1 MIAAVEKWH
10 AVLCALLFFIPP
22 GAHAAEDLNGAAHDL
37 ARQTAAFAGPGEPVS
52 VEYRSVSSQGPAE
65 LGQARGAFEAALKEA
80 GLRVSDVAPVAE
92 LRLTL
97 SESQTQYL
105 LVEEARKG
113 DERQVWM
120 AAWKRAE
127 PAATALAGM
136 ALDRKLVWEQEEQI
150 LDVAFPAA
158 GMLVLSPSR
167 VTLYTQRENGGW
179 EPRQA
184 VPLAPGKPWPR
195 DLRGR
200 LRVTGASF
208 QAFLPGMACGGAA
221 EPSLSIDCRAGDE
234 PWALGSGSRATLLA
248 NFAATRNHFDGRVAT
263 GTGLQKTI
271 APFYSAASAGE
282 RKSAAEQK
290 PAGEQSQPL
299 WLLAMLDGRTQVFDA
314 WLDPVGAIASWGSDI
329 AGTEASCGGGSQV
342 LATRPGDAG
351 EPDAVQ
357 AFAIVNRAAAPL
369 TPPVEFAGPVTALWP
384 SSATSALAVERDP
397 LTGRYAAYLITV
409 VCGR

>member
-1 MIAAVEKWH
+1 MIAAVKRWH
-10 AVLCALLFFIPP
+10 AGLCALPFFILPA
-22 GAHAAEDLNGAAHDL
+22 AHAAEDLNGAAHDL
-37 ARQTAAFAGPGEPVS
+37 ARQTAVFAGEGEPVS
-52 VEYRSVSSQGPAE
+52 VEYRNASSLGAAE

-97 SESQTQYL
+97 SENQSQYL

-113 DERQVWM
+113 DERQVWL
-120 AAWKRAE
+120 AAWKRSE
-127 PAATALAGM
+127 PAAASLPGM

-167 VTLYTQRENGGW
+167 VALYTQRENGSW
-179 EPRQA
+179 VPQQA

-208 QAFLPGMACGGAA
+208 QVFLPGMACGGAV
-221 EPSLSIDCRAGDE
+221 EPSLSIECRAGDE
-234 PWALGSGSRATLLA
+234 PWVLESGRRTTLLA

-263 GTGLQKTI
+263 GTGLKKTI
-271 APFYSAASAGE
+271 GPFYSAASAGE
-282 RKSAAEQK
+282 QNR
-290 PAGEQSQPL
+290 PL
-299 WLLAMLDGRTQVFDA
+299 WLLAMLDGRTQIFDA
-314 WLDPVGAIASWGSDI
+314 GLDPVGAIASWGSDI

-342 LATRPGDAG
+342 LAMRPGDAG
-351 EPDAVQ
+351 EPDAIQ
-357 AFAIVNRAAAPL
+357 AFAIVNRAARPL
-369 TPPVEFAGPVTALWP
+369 TAPVEFAGPVTALWRL
-384 SSATSALAVERDP
+384 SATSSLAVARDL
-397 LTGRYAAYLITV
+397 LTGRYTAYVITV
-409 VCGR
+409 VCGL

>member
-1 MIAAVEKWH
+1 MIAAVKRWH
-10 AVLCALLFFIPP
+10 AVLCALPFFIPS
-22 GAHAAEDLNGAAHDL
+22 GARAADDVNGAAHEL
-37 ARQTAAFAGPGEPVS
+37 ARQTAAFAGPGQPVS
-52 VEYRSVSSQGPAE
+52 VEYRNVSSLGPAE

-80 GLRVSDVAPVAE
+80 GLLVSDVAPVAE

-97 SESQTQYL
+97 SENQSQYL

-127 PAATALAGM
+127 PAAAALPGM

-167 VTLYTQRENGGW
+167 VALYTQRENGSW
-179 EPRQA
+179 ALSRA

-195 DLRGR
+195 DVRGR

-208 QAFLPGMACGGAA
+208 QAFLPGVECGGAA
-221 EPSLSIDCRAGDE
+221 EPSLSIDCRAGDQ
-234 PWALGSGSRATLLA
+234 PWILESGSHATLLA
-248 NFAATRNHFDGRVAT
+248 NFAATRNYFDGRVAT
-263 GTGLQKTI
+263 AAGLRKTI
-271 APFYSAASAGE
+271 AAPFYSAASA
-282 RKSAAEQK
+282 AEQ
-290 PAGEQSQPL
+290 GRPL
-299 WLLAMLDGRTQVFDA
+299 WLLAMLDGRTRIFDA
-314 WLDPVGAIASWGSDI
+314 WLETVGAIASWGSDI

-351 EPDAVQ
+351 EPDAIQ
-357 AFAIVNRAAAPL
+357 AFAIVNRAATPL

-384 SSATSALAVERDP
+384 LSATSALAVVRDS
-397 LTGRYAAYLITV
+397 LTGRYAAYVITV
-409 VCGR
+409 VCGS

>member
-10 AVLCALLFFIPP
+10 AVLCALLFFIPS
-22 GAHAAEDLNGAAHDL
+22 GAHAAEDLSGAAHEL

-52 VEYRSVSSQGPAE
+52 VEYRNASSLGPAE

-97 SESQTQYL
+97 SENQSQYL

-113 DERQVWM
+113 DQRQVWM
-120 AAWKRAE
+120 AAWKRAA
-127 PAATALAGM
+127 PAAALPGM

-158 GMLVLSPSR
+158 GMLVLSPSK
-167 VTLYTQRENGGW
+167 VTLYTPGENGSW
-179 EPRQA
+179 EPRRA

-195 DLRGR
+195 DIRGR

-208 QAFLPGMACGGAA
+208 QAFLPGMACGGAV
-221 EPSLSIDCRAGDE
+221 EPSLSLECRAGDE
-234 PWALGSGSRATLLA
+234 PWVLESGSRATLLA

-263 GTGLQKTI
+263 GTGLRKTL

-282 RKSAAEQK
+282 QNRL
-290 PAGEQSQPL
+290 L
-299 WLLAMLDGRTQVFDA
+299 WLLAMLDGRTQIFDA

-329 AGTEASCGGGSQV
+329 AGTQAGCGGGSQV

-351 EPDAVQ
+351 EPDAIQ

-369 TPPVEFAGPVTALWP
+369 TSPAEFAGPVTALWP
-384 SSATSALAVERDP
+384 SSATSALAVARDP
-397 LTGRYAAYLITV
+397 LTGRYADYVITV
-409 VCGR
+409 VCGL

>member
-10 AVLCALLFFIPP
+10 AVLCALLFFIPW
-22 GAHAAEDLNGAAHDL
+22 GARAAEDLNGAAHEL
-37 ARQTAAFAGPGEPVS
+37 ARQTAAFAGPGQPVS
-52 VEYRSVSSQGPAE
+52 VAYRNVSSVGQAE

-97 SESQTQYL
+97 SENQSQYL

-120 AAWKRAE
+120 AAWKRAA
-127 PAATALAGM
+127 PVAAASTGM

-158 GMLVLSPSR
+158 GMLVLSPSK

-179 EPRQA
+179 ELRRT

-221 EPSLSIDCRAGDE
+221 EPSLSMDCRAGDE
-234 PWALGSGSRATLLA
+234 PWVLESGSRATLQA

-263 GTGLQKTI
+263 PTGLRKTI

-282 RKSAAEQK
+282 RQS
-290 PAGEQSQPL
+290 AGEQSQLL

-314 WLDPVGAIASWGSDI
+314 WLDPLGAIASWGSDI

-351 EPDAVQ
+351 EPDAIQ
-357 AFAIVNRAAAPL
+357 AFGMVNRAALPL
-369 TPPVEFAGPVTALWP
+369 TAPVEFAGPVTALWP
-384 SSATSALAVERDP
+384 SGAISALAVVRDP
-397 LTGRYAAYLITV
+397 LTGRYAAYVITV
-409 VCGR
+409 VCGQ

>member
-10 AVLCALLFFIPP
+10 AVLCALLFFIPS
-22 GAHAAEDLNGAAHDL
+22 GAHAADDVNGAAHDL

-52 VEYRSVSSQGPAE
+52 VEYRNVSSLGPAGI
-65 LGQARGAFEAALKEA
+65 GQARGAFEAARKEA

-97 SESQTQYL
+97 SENQSQYL

-120 AAWKRAE
+120 AAWKRAA
-127 PAATALAGM
+127 PAAAASPGM

-158 GMLVLSPSR
+158 GMLVLSPSK
-167 VTLYTQRENGGW
+167 VTLYTPRENGPW

-184 VPLAPGKPWPR
+184 VPLSPGKPWPR
-195 DLRGR
+195 DVRGR

-208 QAFLPGMACGGAA
+208 QAFLPGVECGGAV
-221 EPSLSIDCRAGDE
+221 EPSLSIECRAADQ
-234 PWALGSGSRATLLA
+234 PWVLESGSHATLLA
-248 NFAATRNHFDGRVAT
+248 NFAATRNYFDGRVAT
-263 GTGLQKTI
+263 AAGLRKTI
-271 APFYSAASAGE
+271 AAPFYSAASA
-282 RKSAAEQK
+282 AEQ
-290 PAGEQSQPL
+290 GRPL
-299 WLLAMLDGRTQVFDA
+299 WLLAMLDGRTQIFDA
-314 WLDPVGAIASWGSDI
+314 WLETVGAIASWGSDI

-351 EPDAVQ
+351 ESDAIQ
-357 AFAIVNRAAAPL
+357 AFAIVNRAALPL
-369 TPPVEFAGPVTALWP
+369 TAPVEFAGPVTALWT
-384 SSATSALAVERDP
+384 SSATAALAVERDP
-397 LTGRYAAYLITV
+397 LTGRYAAYVITV

>member
-1 MIAAVEKWH
+1 MIAAVKRWH
-10 AVLCALLFFIPP
+10 AVFCALLFFIPP
-22 GAHAAEDLNGAAHDL
+22 GAHAAEDVNGAAHDL
-37 ARQTAAFAGPGEPVS
+37 ARQTAVFAGPGEPVS
-52 VEYRSVSSQGPAE
+52 VEYRNVSSLGSAE

-97 SESQTQYL
+97 SENQSQYL

-113 DERQVWM
+113 GERQVWM

-127 PAATALAGM
+127 PAAAALPGM
-136 ALDRKLVWEQEEQI
+136 ALDRELVWEQEEQI

-158 GMLVLSPSR
+158 GMLVLSPSK
-167 VTLYTQRENGGW
+167 VTLYARQNGSW
-179 EPRQA
+179 EPQRA

-195 DLRGR
+195 DVRGR

-208 QAFLPGMACGGAA
+208 QAFLPGMACGGAV
-221 EPSLSIDCRAGDE
+221 EPSLSMECRPGED
-234 PWALGSGSRATLLA
+234 PWVLESGSRATLLA
-248 NFAATRNHFDGRVAT
+248 NFAAARNHFDGRVAT
-263 GTGLQKTI
+263 ETGLRKTI

-282 RKSAAEQK
+282 RDRL
-290 PAGEQSQPL
+290 L
-299 WLLAMLDGRTQVFDA
+299 WLLAMLDGRTQIFDA
-314 WLDPVGAIASWGSDI
+314 WLDPVGAVASWGSDL

-351 EPDAVQ
+351 EPDAIQ

-369 TPPVEFAGPVTALWP
+369 TAPVEFAGPVTALWP
-384 SSATSALAVERDP
+384 SSVTSALAVARDP
-397 LTGRYAAYLITV
+397 LTGRYAAYVITV
-409 VCGR
+409 VCGM

>member
-1 MIAAVEKWH
+1 MIAAVKRWH

-22 GAHAAEDLNGAAHDL
+22 GARAAEDLNGAAREL
-37 ARQTAAFAGPGEPVS
+37 ARQTAVFAGPGQPVS
-52 VEYRSVSSQGPAE
+52 IEYGNASSLGSAE

-80 GLRVSDVAPVAE
+80 GVRVGDVAPVAE
-92 LRLTL
+92 IRVTL
-97 SESQTQYL
+97 SENQSQYL

-127 PAATALAGM
+127 PAAAALPGM

-150 LDVAFPAA
+150 LDIAFPAA
-158 GMLVLSPSR
+158 GMLVLSPSK
-167 VTLYTQRENGGW
+167 VTLYTRETGSW
-179 EPRQA
+179 APRRA

-200 LRVTGASF
+200 LRLTGAGF

-221 EPSLSIDCRAGDE
+221 EPSLSMECRAGDD
-234 PWALGSGSRATLLA
+234 PWVLDSGGSATLLA
-248 NFAATRNHFDGRVAT
+248 NFAAARNHFDGRVAT
-263 GTGLQKTI
+263 EAGLRKTL
-271 APFYSAASAGE
+271 APFYSAASVE
-282 RKSAAEQK
+282 EQ
-290 PAGEQSQPL
+290 GRRL
-299 WLLAMLDGRTQVFDA
+299 WLLAMLDGRTQIFDA
-314 WLDPVGAIASWGSDI
+314 GLDPVGAVASWGSDI

-351 EPDAVQ
+351 EPDAIQ
-357 AFAIVNRAAAPL
+357 AFAIVNRAAAPI
-369 TPPVEFAGPVTALWP
+369 TAPVEFAGPVTALWP

-397 LTGRYAAYLITV
+397 LTGRYAAYVITV
-409 VCGR
+409 VCGL

>member
-1 MIAAVEKWH
+1 MIAAVKRWH
-10 AVLCALLFFIPP
+10 AVLCALPFFIPS
-22 GAHAAEDLNGAAHDL
+22 GARAADDVNGAAHDL
-37 ARQTAAFAGPGEPVS
+37 ARQTAAFAGTGQPVS
-52 VEYRSVSSQGPAE
+52 VTYGNVSSLGPAE

-97 SESQTQYL
+97 SENQSQYL

-113 DERQVWM
+113 DDRQVWM
-120 AAWKRAE
+120 AAWKRAA
-127 PAATALAGM
+127 PAAAALPGM

-150 LDVAFPAA
+150 LDVAFLAA
-158 GMLVLSPSR
+158 GMLVLSPSK
-167 VTLYTQRENGGW
+167 VTLYTPREDGSW
-179 EPRQA
+179 EPRRA

-208 QAFLPGMACGGAA
+208 QAFLPGMECGGAA
-221 EPSLSIDCRAGDE
+221 QPSLSVECRAGDE
-234 PWALGSGSRATLLA
+234 PWVLESAGPATLLA
-248 NFAATRNHFDGRVAT
+248 HFAAARNHFDGRVAT
-263 GTGLQKTI
+263 GTGLQKTL

-282 RKSAAEQK
+282 QN
-290 PAGEQSQPL
+290 QLL

-329 AGTEASCGGGSQV
+329 AGTAASCGGGSQV

-351 EPDAVQ
+351 EPDAIQ

-369 TPPVEFAGPVTALWP
+369 TAPVEFAGPVTALWP
-384 SSATSALAVERDP
+384 SRATSALAVVRNP
-397 LTGRYAAYLITV
+397 TGRYAAYVITV
-409 VCGR
+409 VCGL

>member
-1 MIAAVEKWH
+1 MIAAVKRWH
-10 AVLCALLFFIPP
+10 AVFCALLFFIPP
-22 GAHAAEDLNGAAHDL
+22 GAQAAEDLTGAAQEL
-37 ARQTAAFAGPGEPVS
+37 ARQTAAFAGAGEPVS
-52 VEYRSVSSQGPAE
+52 VAYRNTSSLGAAE
-65 LGQARGAFEAALKEA
+65 LGQARGGFEAALKEA

-97 SESQTQYL
+97 SENQSQYL

-127 PAATALAGM
+127 PAAAALPGM

-158 GMLVLSPSR
+158 GMLVLSPTK
-167 VTLYTQRENGGW
+167 VTLYTQRENGSW
-179 EPRQA
+179 APRRT

-200 LRVTGASF
+200 LRITGASF

-221 EPSLSIDCRAGDE
+221 EPSLSMECQAGDE
-234 PWALGSGSRATLLA
+234 PWVLESASRATLLA

-263 GTGLQKTI
+263 GNGLQKTI
-271 APFYSAASAGE
+271 APFYSAASVE
-282 RKSAAEQK
+282 EQ
-290 PAGEQSQPL
+290 GRPL
-299 WLLAMLDGRTQVFDA
+299 WLLAMLDGRTQILDGG
-314 WLDPVGAIASWGSDI
+314 LDPVGAVASWGSDI

-342 LATRPGDAG
+342 LATRPGGAG
-351 EPDAVQ
+351 DPDAIQ
-357 AFAIVNRAAAPL
+357 AFVIVNRAARPL
-369 TPPVEFAGPVTALWP
+369 TALVEFAGPVTALWP
-384 SSATSALAVERDP
+384 ASATSALAVERDP
-397 LTGRYAAYLITV
+397 LTGRYAAYVITV
-409 VCGR
+409 VCGL

>member
-1 MIAAVEKWH
+1 MIAAVKRWH
-10 AVLCALLFFIPP
+10 AVFCALLFFIPS
-22 GAHAAEDLNGAAHDL
+22 GAHAADVLNGAAHDL
-37 ARQTAAFAGPGEPVS
+37 ARQTAAFAGPGQPVS
-52 VEYRSVSSQGPAE
+52 VEYRNVSSLGSAE
-65 LGQARGAFEAALKEA
+65 LGQARIAFEAALKEA

-97 SESQTQYL
+97 SENQSQCL

-113 DERQVWM
+113 DQRQVWM

-127 PAATALAGM
+127 PAAAALPGM

-158 GMLVLSPSR
+158 GMLVLSPSK
-167 VTLYTQRENGGW
+167 VTLYTHQNGSW

-184 VPLAPGKPWPR
+184 VPLVPGKPWPR

-208 QAFLPGMACGGAA
+208 QAFLPGVACGGAA
-221 EPSLSIDCRAGDE
+221 EPSLSMECRAGDE
-234 PWALGSGSRATLLA
+234 PWVLESGGRATLLA

-263 GTGLQKTI
+263 GTGLRKTI

-282 RKSAAEQK
+282 QNRL
-290 PAGEQSQPL
+290 L
-299 WLLAMLDGRTQVFDA
+299 WLLAMLDGRTQIFDA

-351 EPDAVQ
+351 EPDAIQ
-357 AFAIVNRAAAPL
+357 AFAIVNRATAPL
-369 TPPVEFAGPVTALWP
+369 TAPVEFAGPVTALWP
-384 SSATSALAVERDP
+384 SSATSALAVARDP
-397 LTGRYAAYLITV
+397 LTGRYAAYVITV
-409 VCGR
+409 VCGS

>member
-1 MIAAVEKWH
+1 MIAAVKRWH
-10 AVLCALLFFIPP
+10 AVLCALPFFIPP
-22 GAHAAEDLNGAAHDL
+22 CARAADDVIGAAHDL

-52 VEYRSVSSQGPAE
+52 VEYRNVSSLGTAGI
-65 LGQARGAFEAALKEA
+65 GQARGAFEAALKEA

-97 SESQTQYL
+97 SENQSQYL

-120 AAWKRAE
+120 AAWKRAA
-127 PAATALAGM
+127 PAAAASPGM

-158 GMLVLSPSR
+158 GMLVLSPSK
-167 VTLYTQRENGGW
+167 VTLYTPRENGSW
-179 EPRQA
+179 ALSRA

-208 QAFLPGMACGGAA
+208 QAFLPGVECGGAA
-221 EPSLSIDCRAGDE
+221 EPSLSIDCRAGDQ
-234 PWALGSGSRATLLA
+234 PWILESGSHATLLA
-248 NFAATRNHFDGRVAT
+248 NFAATRNYFDGRVAT
-263 GTGLQKTI
+263 AAGLRKTI
-271 APFYSAASAGE
+271 AAPFYSAASA
-282 RKSAAEQK
+282 AEQ
-290 PAGEQSQPL
+290 GRPL
-299 WLLAMLDGRTQVFDA
+299 WLLAMLDGRTQIFDA

-351 EPDAVQ
+351 EPDAIQ
-357 AFAIVNRAAAPL
+357 AFAIVNRAATPL
-369 TPPVEFAGPVTALWP
+369 TAPVEFAGPVTALWP
-384 SSATSALAVERDP
+384 LSATSALAVVRDP
-397 LTGRYAAYLITV
+397 LTGRYAAYVITV
-409 VCGR
+409 VCGS

>member
-1 MIAAVEKWH
+1 MIAAVKRWH
-10 AVLCALLFFIPP
+10 AVLCALPFFIPS

-37 ARQTAAFAGPGEPVS
+37 ARRTAAFAGAGEPVS
-52 VEYRSVSSQGPAE
+52 VEYRNVSSLGPAE

-97 SESQTQYL
+97 SENQSQYL

-120 AAWKRAE
+120 AAWKRTE
-127 PAATALAGM
+127 PAAAALPGM

-158 GMLVLSPSR
+158 GMLVLSPSK
-167 VTLYTQRENGGW
+167 VTLYTRQDGSW
-179 EPRQA
+179 APRQA

-200 LRVTGASF
+200 LRVTGAGF

-221 EPSLSIDCRAGDE
+221 EPSLSIECRAGDE
-234 PWALGSGSRATLLA
+234 PWVLESGTRAPLLA

-263 GTGLQKTI
+263 GNGLRKTM
-271 APFYSAASAGE
+271 APFYSAASVE
-282 RKSAAEQK
+282 EQNR
-290 PAGEQSQPL
+290 SL
-299 WLLAMLDGRTQVFDA
+299 WLLATLDGRTQIFDA

-342 LATRPGDAG
+342 LATRPGDAA
-351 EPDAVQ
+351 EPDAIQ
-357 AFAIVNRAAAPL
+357 AFAIVNRAALPL
-369 TPPVEFAGPVTALWP
+369 TAPVEFAGPVTALWP
-384 SSATSALAVERDP
+384 SSATSALVVVRDP
-397 LTGRYAAYLITV
+397 LTGRYAAYVLTV
-409 VCGR
+409 ACGS